1 MTYTHPDSLVETTWL
16 AERLVAP
23 DIRILDCSYYLPNQT
38 GDARADYS
46 DCHIPGAQFFDI
58 DEIADTASPLPHM
71 LPSQELFASRMRKMG
86 IGDGSKIICYDS
98 KGMVFAARVWWT
110 FRVFGHRD
118 VAILNG
124 GLPKWLREGR
134 PTEARAPAPRERHFT
149 ARTDNTLVR
158 DFDQVRAN
166 IASRTAIVLDARA
179 PGRFQGHEP
188 EPRAGLRS
196 GHIPGSANLP
206 YADLFDAKTGTILAA
221 TSLREKFIAHGV
233 TPARPVITTCGS
245 GISAAALAFAL
256 HLIGHKDVA
265 VYDGSW
271 AEWGSRADAPIEI

>member
-1 MTYTHPDSLVETTWL
+1 MTYAQPDALVETSWL
-16 AERLVAP
+16 AERLAAP
-23 DIRILDCSYYLPNQT
+23 DIRILDCSYVLPNQV
-38 GDARADYS
+38 GDARLEFAE
-46 DCHIPGAQFFDI
+46 CHIPGAQFFDI

-71 LPSQELFASRMRKMG
+71 LPAAEKFASRMRKMG
-86 IGDGSKIICYDS
+86 IGDGSRVICYDS
-98 KGMVFAARVWWT
+98 KGMLFAARVWWT
-110 FRVFGHRD
+110 FRVFGYRD

-134 PTEARAPAPRERHFT
+134 PTEERPPATRERHFT
-149 ARTDNTLVR
+149 ARMDNTKVR

-166 IASRTAIVLDARA
+166 IASRAATVLDARS
-179 PGRFQGHEP
+179 PGRFHGTEP
-188 EPRAGLRS
+188 EPRPGLRS

-206 YADLFDAKTGTILAA
+206 YGELFDAETGTLLPAA
-221 TSLREKFIAHGV
+221 ALREKFLAHGV

-271 AEWGSRADAPIEI
+271 AEWGSRADAPVET

>member
-1 MTYTHPDSLVETTWL
+1 MTYANPDSLVETDWL
-16 AERLVAP
+16 AQRLGAP
-23 DIRILDCSYYLPNQT
+23 DVRILDCSYYLPNQA
-38 GDARADYS
+38 GNARADYEA
-46 DCHIPGAQFFDI
+46 CHIPGAQFFDI

-71 LPSQELFASRMRKMG
+71 LPGPEKFASRMRKMG
-86 IGDGSKIICYDS
+86 LGDGVKVVCYDA
-98 KGMVFAARVWWT
+98 KGMIFASRVWWT

-124 GLPKWLREGR
+124 GLPKWLREDR
-134 PTEARAPAPRERHFT
+134 PTEERPPAPRERHFT
-149 ARTDNTLVR
+149 ARMDNTLMR

-166 IASRTAIVLDARA
+166 IESRAAIVLDARG
-179 PGRFQGHEP
+179 PGRFKGAEP
-188 EPRAGLRS
+188 EPRPGLRG

-206 YADLFDAKTGTILAA
+206 YTDLFDDDAGTILPAA
-221 TSLREKFIAHGV
+221 SLRERFLAHGV

-245 GISAAALAFAL
+245 GISAATLAFAL

-271 AEWGSRADAPIEI
+271 AEWGGRPDAPVET